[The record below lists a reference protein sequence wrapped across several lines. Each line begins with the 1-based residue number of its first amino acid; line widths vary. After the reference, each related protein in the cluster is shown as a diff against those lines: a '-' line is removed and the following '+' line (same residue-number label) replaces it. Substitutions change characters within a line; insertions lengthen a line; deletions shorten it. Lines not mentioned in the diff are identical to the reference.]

1 MLNENV
7 LVEVLEEEKN
17 ESGMLVPDTHKNSK
31 FGAGKV
37 VSVEEDLPI
46 KKGDTVFFDLLL
58 LTSVKFKDKEFK
70 FIKFSDIL
78 SYKGSDGSSL

>member
-1 MLNENV
+1 MINENV
-7 LVEVLEEEKN
+7 LVEVLEEEKDN
-17 ESGMLVPDTHKNSK
+17 SGFLVPDTHKNSK

-37 VSVEEDLPI
+37 VSIQEELPV
-46 KKGDTVFFDLLL
+46 KPGDTVLFDLLL

-78 SYKGSDGSSL
+78 GYESK

>member
-1 MLNENV
+1 MNITMINENV
-7 LVEVLEEEKN
+7 LVEVLEEEKDN
-17 ESGMLVPDTHKNSK
+17 SGILVPDTHKNSK

-37 VSVEEDLPI
+37 VSIQEELPV
-46 KKGDTVFFDLLL
+46 KPGDTVLFDLLL

-78 SYKGSDGSSL
+78 GYESK

>member
-1 MLNENV
+1 MINENV
-7 LVEVLEEEKN
+7 LVEVLEEEKDN
-17 ESGMLVPDTHKNSK
+17 SGFLVPDTHKNSK

-37 VSVEEDLPI
+37 ISIQEELPV
-46 KKGDTVFFDLLL
+46 KPGDTVLFDLLL

-78 SYKGSDGSSL
+78 GYESK

>member
-1 MLNENV
+1 MINENV
-7 LVEVLEEEKN
+7 LVEVLEEETDN
-17 ESGMLVPDTHKNSK
+17 SGILVPDTHKNSK

-37 VSVEEDLPI
+37 VSIQEELPV
-46 KKGDTVFFDLLL
+46 KPGDTVLFDLLL

-78 SYKGSDGSSL
+78 GYESK

>member
-7 LVEVLEEEKN
+7 LVEVLEEEKDD
-17 ESGMLVPDTHKNSK
+17 SGILVPDTHKGSK

-37 VSVEEDLPI
+37 LSVQDDFSI
-46 KKGDTVFFDLLL
+46 KVGDTVFFDLLL
-58 LTSVKFKDKEFK
+58 LTTVKFKDKEFK

-78 SYKGSDGSSL
+78 GYEGGDGSSA